1 MSHAHRLYIS
11 AYDGATPRKLTEY
24 LATMA
29 PTGHVC
35 HRDTAHATSCQSRR
49 FWPGKKGD
57 KRGKKGEEMC
67 VGVCGCV
74 CGIWERERSIRLV
87 LKYIVKW
94 NHLTEGRAMMINDG
108 VNGERLQPLAFIIE
122 V

>member
-1 MSHAHRLYIS
+1 MCATAIRHTQPVASHVDFGR
-11 AYDGATPRKLTEY
+11 E
-24 LATMA
+24 
-29 PTGHVC
+29 
-35 HRDTAHATSCQSRR
+35 
-49 FWPGKKGD
+49 KKGIKGE
-57 KRGKKGEEMC
+57 KRGKRC
-67 VGVCGCV
+67 VSVCGCV